1 MLKLLKGLDQPPT
14 IINTELIKSVQC
26 TKIGYF
32 MKLFMNEG
40 YAGYYTKYP
49 SGIVLQVDYKCE
61 KYQSEAEV
69 IEDFLNF
76 LNGPESVTDEFGIC
90 PIEL

>member
-1 MLKLLKGLDQPPT
+1 MLKLLKGCNQPPT
-14 IINTELIKSVQC
+14 IINTELIKSVQFK
-26 TKIGYF
+26 KIGYF

-40 YAGYYTKYP
+40 FAGNYP
-49 SGIVLQVDYKCE
+49 VEAGIVLQVDYISK

-76 LNGPESVTDEFGIC
+76 LNGPDAITDEFGIC

>member
-1 MLKLLKGLDQPPT
+1 MLKLLKGCNQPPT

-40 YAGYYTKYP
+40 YAESYLKYP
-49 SGIVLQVDYKCE
+49 AGIVLQVDYKCE
-61 KYQSEAEV
+61 KYSSKAEV

-76 LNGPESVTDEFGIC
+76 LNGPEAVTDEFGIC